1 MHEIEPHYNWRQ
13 LYVAEDDPLSP
24 FYGREYSEF
33 ELSQVI
39 YNHYIHPQWDGFGS
53 NTLYMKI
60 IFVDYERHFCVI
72 ELLGEWNDAIY
83 NDVMYLYRNVVEDL
97 IRNDIRYFI
106 LIGENVLEFHSDT
119 SDYYEEWFDNLDSDG
134 WIIGLNFREH
144 VIREFTDSNIDYY
157 LAFGG
162 SFDEM
167 AWRSLMPDQL
177 FEKVEK
183 LITKRLEA

>member
-13 LYVAEDDPLSP
+13 LYVAADDPQSP

-33 ELSQVI
+33 ELSQAI
-39 YNHYIHPQWDGFGS
+39 YNHYIHPQWDNFGS

-60 IFVDYERHFCVI
+60 LFTDYDKHFCII

-97 IRNDIRYFI
+97 IGNDIKYFI
-106 LIGENVLEFHSDT
+106 LIGENILEYHSDST
-119 SDYYEEWFDNLDSDG
+119 DYYEEWFDNLDSDG

-144 VIREFTDSNIDYY
+144 VIREFADANIDYY

-162 SFDEM
+162 NFDELT
-167 AWRSLMPDQL
+167 WRSLMPDQL
-177 FEKVEK
+177 FENVEK
-183 LITKRLEA
+183 MINKRLQS